1 MCCSASRKRKLAER
15 IFKMNLDVRIN
26 RLIPGDGN
34 IRAVASANFDG
45 CFAVKNIKVMEGSKG
60 LFVSMPSYKAQ
71 DGSYK
76 DICFPTTPEF
86 RQQLSNEIIGA
97 YHQTI
102 SQRLQINFR
111 NYALWN
117 DFL

>member
-1 MCCSASRKRKLAER
+1 
-15 IFKMNLDVRIN
+15 MNLDVRIN

-34 IRAVASANFDG
+34 VRAVASANFDG

-60 LFVSMPSYKAQ
+60 LFVAMLSYKAQ

-102 SQRLQINFR
+102 SQLQEQKNIPVSME
-111 NYALWN
+111 AEEQPAPMGMAM
-117 DFL
+117 

>member
-1 MCCSASRKRKLAER
+1 
-15 IFKMNLDVRIN
+15 MNLDVRIN

-34 IRAVASANFDG
+34 VRAVATANFDG

-71 DGSYK
+71 DSSYK

-86 RQQLSNEIIGA
+86 RQQLSNEIIDA

-102 SQRLQINFR
+102 SQLQEQKNIPVC
-111 NYALWN
+111 AEP
-117 DFL
+117 DEQSASMGMAM